1 MNILI
6 LHKCVRDKWIFE
18 SC

>member
-6 LHKCVRDKWIFE
+6 LHK
-18 SC
+18 